1 MSSSNETTRLADL
14 SVAIRESTLKRLR
27 RVPAGSE
34 NWRPSPGA
42 LSFGDIA
49 HHLLEAD
56 LWLLRKLVEPELGA
70 MTAKAG
76 EAGDVDTQGFAS
88 LIDRLELS
96 GQVRSGR
103 IEKLAAADLE
113 RLVPD
118 DRFGGDVTLWWVIVR
133 GNLDHEAHHRGQ
145 LATYLRIVEDRESGS
160 RG

>member
-1 MSSSNETTRLADL
+1 MSSPTETTRLAEL
-14 SVAIRESTLKRLR
+14 SVAIRDSTLKRLR
-27 RVPAGSE
+27 RVPAGAE

-56 LWLLRKLVEPELGA
+56 LWLLRKLAEPKLVA

-76 EAGDVDTQGFAS
+76 EAGEVDARGLS
-88 LIDRLELS
+88 DLIERLELS
-96 GQVRSGR
+96 GHVRSGR
-103 IEKLAAADLE
+103 IEKLAPADLE

-118 DRFGGDVTLWWVIVR
+118 DRFDGDVTLWWVIVR

-145 LATYLRIVEDRESGS
+145 LATYLRILEDRRGES
-160 RG
+160 